1 MRGKA
6 TRPIGVGVILSRY
19 KRQPENRNMV
29 FRLPLIV
36 EIEQGDVNKILR
48 QPEILAKPPT
58 PSNCCHAHPRGHNG
72 ISCFSGCLWA
82 WAKVSG
88 CLNAGAI
95 LGSLKNA
102 KPRALRLAGKPCP
115 CAQKADEMAGLGQGF
130 QAASA
135 YAICANTS
143 AAIAIVSSTSSAVC
157 AADIKLASYADG
169 PSATP
174 RSSSPWKKVLNA
186 AMLEAAM
193 SL

>member
-6 TRPIGVGVILSRY
+6 TQSTGVGVILSCY

-29 FRLPLIV
+29 FRLSLIV

-48 QPEILAKPPT
+48 QPETLAKPPT

-72 ISCFSGCLWA
+72 ISCFSGCL
-82 WAKVSG
+82 
-88 CLNAGAI
+88 NAGAI
-95 LGSLKNA
+95 LGSLKMVN
-102 KPRALRLAGKPCP
+102 RALRLACKPCP
-115 CAQKADEMAGLGQGF
+115 CAPKADGMAGLGQGF

-135 YAICANTS
+135 YAIPANTS

-186 AMLEAAM
+186 AMLDAAM
-193 SL
+193 LL

>member
-82 WAKVSG
+82 WAKISG

-95 LGSLKNA
+95 LGSLKMVNRAPYGLLASRA
-102 KPRALRLAGKPCP
+102 K
-115 CAQKADEMAGLGQGF
+115 KADGMAGLGQGF

-174 RSSSPWKKVLNA
+174 RSSSPWKNVLNA

>member
-6 TRPIGVGVILSRY
+6 TQSTGVGVILSRY

-29 FRLPLIV
+29 FRLSLIV

-95 LGSLKNA
+95 LGSLKMVNRA
-102 KPRALRLAGKPCP
+102 PYGLLASRALAPKKQMEWLGLGKVFRLPLPTPSPQTPLLLSQSFHPLVPP
-115 CAQKADEMAGLGQGF
+115 CARQ
-130 QAASA
+130 
-135 YAICANTS
+135 T
-143 AAIAIVSSTSSAVC
+143 
-157 AADIKLASYADG
+157 
-169 PSATP
+169 
-174 RSSSPWKKVLNA
+174 
-186 AMLEAAM
+186 
-193 SL
+193 

>member
-82 WAKVSG
+82 WAKV
-88 CLNAGAI
+88 
-95 LGSLKNA
+95 
-102 KPRALRLAGKPCP
+102 
-115 CAQKADEMAGLGQGF
+115 F

-135 YAICANTS
+135 YAIPANTS
-143 AAIAIVSSTSSAVC
+143 AATAIVSSTSSAVC

>member
-82 WAKVSG
+82 WAKISG
-88 CLNAGAI
+88 C
-95 LGSLKNA
+95 
-102 KPRALRLAGKPCP
+102 LAGKPCP
-115 CAQKADEMAGLGQGF
+115 CAQKADGMAGLGQGF

-174 RSSSPWKKVLNA
+174 RSSSPWKNVLNA